1 MCPEL
6 EVQHSMAQ
14 ASVEFWA
21 LQQLGSQH
29 SGGSPVLTESGGA
42 RAWGLRPSP
51 ILV

>member
-21 LQQLGSQH
+21 LRQLGSQH
-29 SGGSPVLTESGGA
+29 SGGSPVLTERVEEPEHGG
-42 RAWGLRPSP
+42 
-51 ILV
+51 